1 MPEKTLQNQ
10 QENPEIYISKFLVDE
25 LTRICLGALP
35 HKAFGLVGGDDT
47 YHPKSLYPCSTNLRN
62 TPEWKPVFESFGDF
76 YQNPDLGFVIAAP
89 EVKAVM
95 ESMISRRESLVGV
108 FHSHRFLPAEPSVAD
123 IALNSDPGLLC
134 YIVSLVNP
142 ANPRIGVFG
151 LGGGK
156 YYSVSITKY

>member
-1 MPEKTLQNQ
+1 MLG
-10 QENPEIYISKFLVDE
+10 EILSNRQAEPKVFISRHLVDE
-25 LTRICLGALP
+25 LTGICVGALP
-35 HKAFGLVGGDDT
+35 HKAFGLVGGDDA

-76 YQNPDLGFVIAAP
+76 YQNSDLGFVISAP
-89 EVKAVM
+89 EVKGVM

-142 ANPRIGVFG
+142 SHPEIGVFR
-151 LGGGK
+151 LGDGK
-156 YYSVSITKY
+156 NHSVSIEHY